1 MAGVKHALTENLFKT
16 NLNWG
21 LRLIDSKESDV
32 QLFYF
37 IKPYSNSRTNPN
49 LNGILKCNI

>member
-21 LRLIDSKESDV
+21 LILIDSKESDV